1 MYSRSLWGEGAS
13 WLSVL
18 RLRVNTSQTH
28 ANAYA
33 RVRCKL
39 QTRSNRT
46 RSRSREVRERAQHL
60 RVMQHLSRAQV
71 LSLRAHG
78 AETNAQTHDRL
89 IRKLRTRRAH
99 DHARAS
105 NQHVPPLRAC
115 SREHATVH
123 DHRET
128 NTYPAQVCEHAFAG
142 GEFSTVAPHTR
153 CRTAPH
159 CDRRCSLLR
168 ASSLKQREELL
179 REPSSCTPRH
189 HDRFA
194 KIKFQ
199 RY

>member
-1 MYSRSLWGEGAS
+1 MNASRSRSRAS
-13 WLSVL
+13 NQHVL
-18 RLRVNTSQTH
+18 PVALRCS
-28 ANAYA
+28 
-33 RVRCKL
+33 CKPA
-39 QTRSNRT
+39 QIASRS
-46 RSRSREVRERAQHL
+46 RSRSREQPARAP
-60 RVMQHLSRAQV
+60 RCAR
-71 LSLRAHG
+71 
-78 AETNAQTHDRL
+78 
-89 IRKLRTRRAH
+89 
-99 DHARAS
+99 ARAS
-105 NQHVPPLRAC
+105 NQHVTPVALRFSCKPDEQIARAERSR
-115 SREHATVH
+115 SREEHVTVH

-128 NTYPAQVCEHAFAG
+128 NTYPAQSCEHACAG